1 MQHRDC
7 KSNIGQNRSR
17 SLPRQQINDDS
28 IESGLGGCIDRR
40 EASAPSFV
48 RSAAKQVNDQGDYGK
63 KQEQM
68 DEKTRDVV
76 DEESA
81 GPKQK

>member
-1 MQHRDC
+1 VDVPVAA
-7 KSNIGQNRSR
+7 GVA
-17 SLPRQQINDDS
+17 PREQDPDS
-28 IESGLGGCIDRR
+28 VPDKKQGKR
-40 EASAPSFV
+40 EASATSFV
-48 RSAAKQVNDQGDYGK
+48 RSAVKQVNDQGDHGK
-63 KQEQM
+63 KEEQV